1 MTDFFDRLLLRA
13 AGGGDSARPA
23 SRVLPDSFALVPVDA
38 ESFGPVVVDP
48 RGQAHGPAI
57 DEVFDG
63 SPTAPPSRRRQ
74 EAHNPSA
81 PRRGESRVV
90 AAPDAARPPAPT
102 PQALGSTPPWH
113 LRAASRIGQASS
125 FPLTRPGQPEGPI
138 PGSTTPDRSTRAEFL
153 TTTAQR
159 PEQQARQAA
168 STESTETPSPIQVR
182 AVPARPEPA
191 DIQSLV
197 EPITPVANRS
207 AADPELPVGQTV
219 VRVSI
224 GRIDVRAT
232 TPAPPPV
239 RRSREDAAAPRL
251 SLDAYLERHKR

>member
-1 MTDFFDRLLLRA
+1 
-13 AGGGDSARPA
+13 
-23 SRVLPDSFALVPVDA
+23 
-38 ESFGPVVVDP
+38 
-48 RGQAHGPAI
+48 
-57 DEVFDG
+57 
-63 SPTAPPSRRRQ
+63 
-74 EAHNPSA
+74 
-81 PRRGESRVV
+81 
-90 AAPDAARPPAPT
+90 
-102 PQALGSTPPWH
+102 
-113 LRAASRIGQASS
+113 
-125 FPLTRPGQPEGPI
+125 
-138 PGSTTPDRSTRAEFL
+138 
-153 TTTAQR
+153 
-159 PEQQARQAA
+159 EQQARQAA